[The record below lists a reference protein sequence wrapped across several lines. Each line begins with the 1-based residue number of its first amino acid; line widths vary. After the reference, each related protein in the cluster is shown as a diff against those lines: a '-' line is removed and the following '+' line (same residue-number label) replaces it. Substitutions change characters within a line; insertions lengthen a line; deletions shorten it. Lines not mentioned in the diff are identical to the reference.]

1 MTMLNWLFGSKPA
14 LPGELDPVLMREA
27 IDFMLKRV
35 DPRLMLVRNYQ
46 QRLLLPMA
54 TTITH
59 LRDVVDRLPEARPCH
74 PDNWSQDAYL
84 RAFFAAPDSLEAA
97 VNRSQELR
105 EFFEAHPAVDVAHAL
120 LGMGLRRKQV
130 LGVALKGEVMQHD
143 VQKIVWTFEDHKLR
157 FVGTDSQTLRRAIA
171 EGVLDQLAQYM
182 LEQIEGQ
189 QQQRSMLEQER
200 AILKARQQL
209 LLRQGHSINAMLS
222 DDAPSKD
229 DQGRLQQQL
238 DENDLA
244 LQQMGASHELLE
256 QYFQQLEQ
264 MLAHSENTIPVRQL
278 TVELD
283 QMNTEVEPNPLVVSH
298 PLTLT
303 VLQTQTEPPQERT
316 FMLVQVRREQLK
328 TASALLDDALKLL

>member
-1 MTMLNWLFGSKPA
+1 MSMLNWLFGSKQVLQGEFDPA
-14 LPGELDPVLMREA
+14 LMRQA
-27 IDFMLKRV
+27 IDFLLKRI

-46 QRLLLPMA
+46 QRLLQPMA

-74 PDNWSQDAYL
+74 PDSWSQDEYL

-97 VNRSQELR
+97 VNRSQALR

-143 VQKIVWTFEDHKLR
+143 VQKTVWTFEDHKLR
-157 FVGTDSQTLRRAIA
+157 FVGTDSLTLRRSIA

-189 QQQRSMLEQER
+189 QQQRLMLEQER
-200 AILKARQQL
+200 AILKTRQQL
-209 LLRQGHSINAMLS
+209 LLRQGHSLNAMLS
-222 DDAPSKD
+222 DDAPSQD

-238 DENDLA
+238 DENDRA
-244 LQQMGASHELLE
+244 LQQLGASHELLE
-256 QYFQQLEQ
+256 QYFQQLEK
-264 MLAHSENTIPVRQL
+264 MLAQPEKTIPVQQL

-303 VLQTQTEPPQERT
+303 VIQTQAEPPQERT